1 MTRPLWQLS
10 ACEMR
15 EGLRARRF
23 LATEIIE
30 SVAGRISTRN
40 GHINAIVDDYTD
52 QALREAE
59 AADAASANGHAIGPL
74 HGIPVTIKTNID
86 VSGTPTPN
94 GLPIFKDL
102 IAPDDAP
109 VVRNLRQAGAIV
121 IGRTNTP
128 ELSMRATTDN
138 PLHGQLI
145 PGRKFG
151 IEVIPQEG
159 GVLKFERTLP
169 KAVSYTHLTMPTIL
183 LV

>member
-40 GHINAIVDDYTD
+40 GHVNAIVDDYTD

-74 HGIPVTIKTNID
+74 HGMTLLRRGLILYL
-86 VSGTPTPN
+86 SGAS
-94 GLPIFKDL
+94 K
-102 IAPDDAP
+102 
-109 VVRNLRQAGAIV
+109 
-121 IGRTNTP
+121 
-128 ELSMRATTDN
+128 
-138 PLHGQLI
+138 
-145 PGRKFG
+145 
-151 IEVIPQEG
+151 
-159 GVLKFERTLP
+159 P
-169 KAVSYTHLTMPTIL
+169 KAVLERRDSML
-183 LV
+183 L

>member
-40 GHINAIVDDYTD
+40 GHVNAIVDDYTD

-74 HGIPVTIKTNID
+74 HGIPVTIKTNND
-86 VSGTPTPN
+86 VSGTPKPN
-94 GLPIFKDL
+94 
-102 IAPDDAP
+102 
-109 VVRNLRQAGAIV
+109 
-121 IGRTNTP
+121 
-128 ELSMRATTDN
+128 
-138 PLHGQLI
+138 
-145 PGRKFG
+145 
-151 IEVIPQEG
+151 
-159 GVLKFERTLP
+159 
-169 KAVSYTHLTMPTIL
+169 
-183 LV
+183 